1 MELLLVL
8 PYYLITSRKIKE
20 ISFVAQ
26 VFLACRKAV
35 INLYFIKY
43 LLRSSLI
50 KRMFR
55 IKIPLFS

>member
-8 PYYLITSRKIKE
+8 PYYLIMSRKIKE

-26 VFLACRKAV
+26 VFLACSKAV

-50 KRMFR
+50 KKNVPYKNS
-55 IKIPLFS
+55 II

>member
-1 MELLLVL
+1 MELLLIL
-8 PYYLITSRKIKE
+8 PYYLIMSRKIKE

-26 VFLACRKAV
+26 VFLACSKAV

-50 KRMFR
+50 KRMFH